1 MLLPN
6 ADTAI
11 IDPAKLRDYLLSASH
26 PVGRF
31 KARFFRA
38 LGFSAERWR
47 ELEAALRAQH
57 LTQSVESTEVGP
69 FGESSTIR
77 ATLTGPGGESSV
89 VVSVWLRDKGATAP
103 HLVTAYPGGEK

>member
-1 MLLPN
+1 VLLPN
-6 ADTAI
+6 ADSAI
-11 IDPAKLRDYLLSASH
+11 IDPAKLRDYLLSESH

-38 LGFSAERWR
+38 LGFSPERWP
-47 ELEAALRAQH
+47 ELEGALRTQH
-57 LTQSVESTEVGP
+57 LTQPVESTVVRP

-77 ATLTGPGGESSV
+77 ATLTGPGGKSSV
-89 VVSVWLRDKGATAP
+89 VVSVWFRAQGATSP